1 MIITGTIY
9 YSHLPALVTRPVKA
23 HEIDAHI
30 KITPIKIR
38 APYLSQSGPLI
49 KRIKIVPSTEQM
61 LDVQTSCGEIFNV
74 SLILGRSGAMANQ
87 IKKAVKNPI
96 HEQCTARI

>member
-1 MIITGTIY
+1 
-9 YSHLPALVTRPVKA
+9 
-23 HEIDAHI
+23 
-30 KITPIKIR
+30 
-38 APYLSQSGPLI
+38 
-49 KRIKIVPSTEQM
+49 M

-96 HEQCTARI
+96 HEQCKARIWGRLKDRSLISVALSSWSGSTFYIDYVPEVYLGMAGASKQSLKAMVQEDVRW